1 MNAVLFLND
10 MKEVYAVKICFENL
24 FSESEYAV
32 LFLKFVLNICSVFYA
47 VKICFENLL
56 PKSMNAD
63 VF

>member
-32 LFLKFVLNICSVFYA
+32 LFLNICSVFYA
-47 VKICFENLL
+47 VKICFENLF
-56 PKSMNAD
+56 PKSINAD